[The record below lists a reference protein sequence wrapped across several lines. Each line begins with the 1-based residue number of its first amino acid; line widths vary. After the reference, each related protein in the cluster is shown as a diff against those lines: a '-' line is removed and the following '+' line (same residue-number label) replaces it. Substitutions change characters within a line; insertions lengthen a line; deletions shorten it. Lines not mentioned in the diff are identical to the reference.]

1 MNNNWHLETMKW
13 FVIYTKPHFEVKVAK
28 GLEAIGIRAYCP
40 VYTEIKQYSDRKKKI
55 KKPLLRSY
63 VLVQLEDKNREKVF
77 SIPGVVRFVFWL
89 GKPAIVRDEEI
100 ELMENALTGIYE
112 SISITQ
118 LRKGVNYTIP
128 EGPFKGQK
136 GKIIDLL
143 KNRVKLELSSLGVL
157 VTLKTA

>member
-1 MNNNWHLETMKW
+1 MKW
-13 FVIYTKPHFEVKVAK
+13 FVIYTKPQFEVKVAQ

-55 KKPLLRSY
+55 EKPLLRSY

-77 SIPGVVRFVFWL
+77 EISGVVRYVFWL
-89 GKPAIVRDEEI
+89 GKPAVVREEEI
-100 ELMENALTGIYE
+100 ELMKNTMAGVYE
-112 SISITQ
+112 SISISQ
-118 LRKGVNYTIP
+118 LHKGAAYTIP
-128 EGPFKGQK
+128 EGPFKGQN

-143 KNRVKLELSSLGVL
+143 KNRIKLELPSLGVL